1 MFVSFGRKRA
11 DGKLSAIL
19 YIYKKN
25 AHMDRNEI
33 TGIKSRAIKFKL
45 GWNICHDLLRVA
57 YINFHDV
64 IKD

>member
-1 MFVSFGRKRA
+1 MENCQQSF
-11 DGKLSAIL
+11 I
-19 YIYKKN
+19 YIKKN